1 MPTNTTAAG
10 LTTSTLGVR
19 NPPLPLLQLV
29 NLPLLLYKLRKQHPL
44 FPQLPQHKML
54 LPKLHQCP
62 TLPTFPLER
71 QEPRTTFLSNL

>member
-19 NPPLPLLQLV
+19 NRPLPLLQLV
-29 NLPLLLYKLRKQHPL
+29 NLPLLLCKLRRQH
-44 FPQLPQHKML
+44 PQLPQHKML

-62 TLPTFPLER
+62 TLPTCPLER
-71 QEPRTTFLSNL
+71 LEPRTTFLSNL